1 MNFKMKRENLLIFIA
16 FVLMTALFVGC
27 AKNSNNISVIS
38 REDGSGTRGAFIELF
53 GIEVKGEDGTRKD
66 LTTKEAMIAKQ
77 TDVMMVSVSSDK
89 SAIGYISLGSL
100 NDTIKAVSVD
110 GAQATTENV
119 KNGSY
124 KVSRPFIIATK
135 GEATGVTA
143 DFIDFILSAEGQ
155 AVVAKSYIA
164 VDDDAP
170 AYSGSKPSGK
180 VVVAGSTSVYPIMEK
195 LKEAYVEL
203 NPNATIEIQ
212 QSDSSTGLSGAVS
225 GTCDI
230 AMSSRDLKEE
240 ERQFLTPI
248 QIALD
253 GIAIIVNN
261 ENSVSNL
268 TSEQIKGIFTGELT
282 TWDEIK

>member
-1 MNFKMKRENLLIFIA
+1 MKRENLLIFIA